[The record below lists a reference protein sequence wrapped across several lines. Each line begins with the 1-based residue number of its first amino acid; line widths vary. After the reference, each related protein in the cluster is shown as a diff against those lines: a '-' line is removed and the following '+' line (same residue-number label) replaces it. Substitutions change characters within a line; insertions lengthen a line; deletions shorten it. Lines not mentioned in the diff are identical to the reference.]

1 MKKLLVFL
9 DESGD
14 HSLTKIDPEFPLFA
28 LAGVAIKP
36 DEYLSIVNKFNKLK
50 LDYFPHE
57 GLILHS
63 REIAS
68 REGDF
73 IFLNNDKVRK
83 SFLAAISDAV
93 SSSNFKLVVA
103 MIKKQVLKDKYATPG
118 HPYHLAL
125 VFLLEKVFRYSCSQN
140 FEYIHFIAE
149 SRGRNEDQELHKT
162 FEDFRINGSPYIDN
176 SMLSKIHLRLEY
188 RRKPFNIIGNQI
200 ADLVVSP
207 TARTIL
213 DGKDHPSF
221 RYFEDKFLY
230 GRGNSLKVFP

>member
-1 MKKLLVFL
+1 MFL

-14 HSLTKIDPEFPLFA
+14 HSLIKIDPEFPVFA
-28 LAGVAIKP
+28 LAGVVVKP
-36 DEYLSIVNKFNKLK
+36 SEYASIVNKFNKLK

-57 GLILHS
+57 GLILHG

-73 IFLNNDKVRK
+73 IFLNNDKIRK
-83 SFLAAISDAV
+83 SFLSAISDAV
-93 SSSNFKLVVA
+93 SSSSFKLVVA
-103 MIKKQVLKDKYATPG
+103 VIKKQVLKDKYATPA
-118 HPYHLAL
+118 HPYNLAFF
-125 VFLLEKVFRYSCSQN
+125 FLLEKVFRYSCSQD
-140 FEYIHFIAE
+140 FDYIHIITE
-149 SRGRNEDQELHKT
+149 SRGQKENQELHRT
-162 FEDFRINGSPYIDN
+162 FDDFRTNGSPYIEM
-176 SMLSKIHLRLEY
+176 SMLDKVHLRLEY

-221 RYFEDKFLY
+221 KYFEDKFLY
-230 GRGNSLKVFP
+230 GRGNSLKAFP